1 MLTQEEDVDA
11 HALRRRGWSI
21 SAIARHL
28 GKDRKTIRAYLNGE
42 RTAGVRSPA
51 GPDVFEPFVT
61 YCRERLVE
69 DPHLWATALYDE
81 LLQLGYD
88 RSYPRLTHNLRTRGL
103 RPVCHACRP
112 AGGRPAAVIDHPPAE
127 ETQWDWLELPDPP
140 RSWDGYGAKAFLLVG
155 ALAHSSKW
163 RGVLAEAMDQPQL
176 IDAQHQVVVRLGGL
190 TRVWRFDRMAT
201 VVHPGTGKVTASY
214 AAVAKHYG
222 VQVKPCPP
230 RRGNRKGVVEKANH
244 TAAQRWWRTLPDD
257 ITVADAQ
264 ARLDQFCATV
274 GDTRDRVDVD
284 GNRCTVA
291 DLAARERLAPLP
303 ATAFPA
309 ELAVERVVSA
319 QALVSFRG
327 NRYSVPPELANG
339 PVTVTHRL
347 GSPVLAFVTDR
358 GVTVALHHRAG
369 DGTGAT
375 IRSEHHVTALNKAA
389 LAAFTTATPPRGT
402 PRIPRRP
409 AARHAAQ
416 VLRGATTTPDP
427 VVDLTVYAAAAAR
440 RRNLPC
446 PPPPRTTRRR
456 RPPRPRTA
464 ATNSSAPT

>member
-1 MLTQEEDVDA
+1 MLTREEDVDA
-11 HALRRRGWSI
+11 HALRRRGWTI

-28 GKDRKTIRAYLNGE
+28 GKDRRTIRAYLAGE
-42 RTAGVRSPA
+42 RTAGVRAPA
-51 GPDVFEPFVT
+51 GPDVFEPFVQ
-61 YCRERLVE
+61 YCEARLTE

-81 LLQLGYD
+81 IQQLGYD
-88 RSYPRLTHNLRTRGL
+88 RSYPRLTHNLRARQL
-103 RPVCHACRP
+103 RPVCVACRP
-112 AGGRPAAVIDHPPAE
+112 AGGRPVAVIEHLPAE
-127 ETQWDWLELPDPP
+127 ETQWDWLDLPDPP
-140 RSWDGYGAKAFLLVG
+140 AGWDGYGGTAHLLVG
-155 ALAHSSKW
+155 ALSHSGKW
-163 RGVLAEAMDQPQL
+163 RGVLAEATDQPQL

-201 VVHPGTGKVTASY
+201 VVHPASGKVTASY

-264 ARLDQFCATV
+264 ARLDEFCATE
-274 GDTRDRVDVD
+274 GDARARVDVD

-291 DLAARERLAPLP
+291 DLAANERLAPLP
-303 ATAFPA
+303 AAAFPA
-309 ELAVERVVSA
+309 EVSVPRQVTP

-327 NRYSVPPELANG
+327 NRYSVPPELAGG

-347 GSPVLAFVTDR
+347 GSPVLSFATDR
-358 GVTVALHHRAG
+358 GVTVALHHRVA

-389 LAAFTTATPPRGT
+389 LAAFSTARPHRRKE
-402 PRIPRRP
+402 RIPPGP
-409 AARHAAQ
+409 AALFAAEA
-416 VLRGATTTPDP
+416 LRGNTTDTEP
-427 VVDLTVYAAAAAR
+427 VVDLAVYAAAAQA
-440 RRNLPC
+440 RRNL
-446 PPPPRTTRRR
+446 T
-456 RPPRPRTA
+456 
-464 ATNSSAPT
+464 